1 MTLNA
6 LKEMAGEVVDIHITA
21 DSNFPSLINLMRY
34 NAQSKFVTLL
44 PVLYLTVILC
54 VLHINT
60 THFCLPNTGG
70 PTVSGRDDHDYP
82 NLNEMSMCF
91 SNINQMKAYSKIS
104 LPSEIMEHFRR
115 ILLNNDSLLFNV
127 FKYNFL
133 MSN

>member
-34 NAQSKFVTLL
+34 NVQSKFVTLL
-44 PVLYLTVILC
+44 SILYFTIILC

-60 THFCLPNTGG
+60 TFFSGG

-115 ILLNNDSLLFNV
+115 ILLNNDRSLFNL
-127 FKYNFL
+127 FKYIFL